1 MTNKKANTEK
11 KRKRTTDT
19 QDKKEYFK
27 MCNRKVTSI
36 RLNAEERTLLQSMM
50 RDDDWDNTSGYIKY
64 KLFGIDTERK
74 INELIKRK
82 DIAELAILL
91 RNEIMDLT
99 EYFIYFRYRYDKDM
113 NQLWKEEGV
122 DLKAWTAATNHWHHE
137 VAQRTQEVLNICRKI
152 ASELQLEE
160 YFDMPSATMT
170 ININEAT
177 KEELDALAEQLRKE
191 RIAMGRIEEV

>member
-11 KRKRTTDT
+11 KKKRTTDT

-36 RLNAEERTLLQSMM
+36 RLNAEEN
-50 RDDDWDNTSGYIKY
+50 DWDNTSGYIKY

-82 DIAELAILL
+82 DIAELTILM

-122 DLKAWTAATNHWHHE
+122 DLKAWTTATNHWHHE

-170 ININEAT
+170 VNINEAT

>member
-27 MCNRKVTSI
+27 MSDRKVARI

-99 EYFIYFRYRYDKDM
+99 EYFIY
-113 NQLWKEEGV
+113 
-122 DLKAWTAATNHWHHE
+122 T
-137 VAQRTQEVLNICRKI
+137 
-152 ASELQLEE
+152 
-160 YFDMPSATMT
+160 
-170 ININEAT
+170 
-177 KEELDALAEQLRKE
+177 
-191 RIAMGRIEEV
+191 